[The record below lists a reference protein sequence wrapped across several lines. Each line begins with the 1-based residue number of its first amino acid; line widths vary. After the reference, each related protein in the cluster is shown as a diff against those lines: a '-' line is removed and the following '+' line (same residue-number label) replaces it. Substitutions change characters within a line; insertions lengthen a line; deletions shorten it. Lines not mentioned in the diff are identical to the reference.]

1 MDREVF
7 SMKKTRLRL
16 AREHQR
22 RQVNRE
28 TILHAAEAVVLR
40 KGFGDASM
48 DDVAAE
54 ADFSKATLYKYFTS
68 KAELVFEILIH
79 FLEDSERMLR
89 SIRERDL
96 SAGERLYESLL
107 ATVRFEAEKENIT
120 RLFMA
125 DPSFMKLMQSFVAD
139 RGRSSSAAEKRF
151 VQKIKA
157 KRLTIMDG
165 VGLLLAQGIESGE
178 FRPHDVQAGAMF
190 LGSVIEGYFQ
200 EKFWADAKIDIEN
213 DIRIIFEFVMR
224 GLDRKDP

>member
-1 MDREVF
+1 MNREVF
-7 SMKKTRLRL
+7 PMKKTRLRL
-16 AREHQR
+16 ARERQR
-22 RQVNRE
+22 RQENRE
-28 TILHAAEAVVLR
+28 TILHAAESVILR
-40 KGFGDASM
+40 RGFSDISM

-54 ADFSKATLYKYFTS
+54 ADFSKATLYKYFKS

-89 SIRERDL
+89 SIRERDS
-96 SAGERLYESLL
+96 SAGGRLYESLL
-107 ATVRFEAEKENIT
+107 ATVRFEAEKKNIT

-125 DPSFMKLMQSFVAD
+125 DSSFMKLMQTFVVD

-157 KRLTIMDG
+157 TRRTIMDG

-178 FRPHDVQAGAMF
+178 FRPHDVRAGAVF

-200 EKFWADAKIDIEN
+200 EKFWADTKTDIED
-213 DIRIIFEFVMR
+213 DINFIFEFVMR
-224 GLDRKDP
+224 GLDRKDL